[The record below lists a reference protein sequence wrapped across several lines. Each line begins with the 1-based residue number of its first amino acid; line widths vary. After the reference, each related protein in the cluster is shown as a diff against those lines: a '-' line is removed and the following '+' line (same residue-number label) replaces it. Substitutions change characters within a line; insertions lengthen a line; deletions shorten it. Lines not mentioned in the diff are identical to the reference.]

1 MLRSAPC
8 SINQI
13 GQTRLMKPM
22 HRFAYAAALLSEIFF
37 MLASVVLSDSPSVL
51 PADDRSTDI
60 SILAGTDI
68 YLRTYHTALGR
79 MQMPVRAVY
88 SIRHHD
94 Y

>member
-1 MLRSAPC
+1 MLHQPDRSDQ
-8 SINQI
+8 INETNAQI
-13 GQTRLMKPM
+13 RICGGLAERD
-22 HRFAYAAALLSEIFF
+22 IF

-79 MQMPVRAVY
+79 MQMPVSYIRAVY
-88 SIRHHD
+88 SIRHRD